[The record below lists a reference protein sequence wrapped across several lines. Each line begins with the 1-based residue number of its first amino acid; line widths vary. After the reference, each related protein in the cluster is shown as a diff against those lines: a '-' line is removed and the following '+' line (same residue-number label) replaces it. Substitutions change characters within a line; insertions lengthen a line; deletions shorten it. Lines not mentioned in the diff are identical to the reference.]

1 MSKHKVRKKHKHLR
15 TFEEDLKNEVIVKNK
30 IIKTKKNKDKHRK
43 EKFRIKNN
51 EMHIHKKKKKN
62 DVHKILNLA
71 NEQNEE
77 DLDYDINNINDDNNE
92 EADKFLHFDDII
104 EENITND
111 NDIFFNE
118 NKNLPYNTNTE
129 EDVDSKD
136 IFEELNIKIMNDSK
150 HVSYNKMENTTQEP
164 NPSTEVK
171 KKYIHINI
179 VITTVNT
186 NKGKKKYKNE

>member
-179 VITTVNT
+179 YICTYIFFSKT
-186 NKGKKKYKNE
+186 